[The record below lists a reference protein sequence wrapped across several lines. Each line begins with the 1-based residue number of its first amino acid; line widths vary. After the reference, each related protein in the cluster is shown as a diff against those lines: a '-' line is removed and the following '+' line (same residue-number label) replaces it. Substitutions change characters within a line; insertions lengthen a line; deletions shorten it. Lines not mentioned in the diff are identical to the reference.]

1 MRKTQSSKMYVKSV
15 STYHYDKITISQ
27 SGSTLTK

>member
-15 STYHYDKITISQ
+15 NTIRYDTIEEFNEWVFY
-27 SGSTLTK
+27 L